1 MPTLDIQHE
10 GHVAHVYLNRP
21 ELRNAF
27 DADTIAELTHT
38 FTELAA
44 DTTLRAIVLGAHGK
58 AFCAGADLNWMRA
71 MADFSWAENHTDGAR
86 LANMLWTIASSPV
99 PVIAKVQG
107 DCYGGGVGLVACCD
121 VVVASSQAGF
131 CLSEAKLGLIPAT
144 ISPYVIDAIG
154 ERAARRYFVTAER
167 FSAARAQLIG
177 LVHEVCEADALHD
190 TTQQVVHSIVHNGPV
205 AVRACKQLVKDIG
218 KMPLSTDLRDLTA
231 RRIADIRASDEGR
244 EGVQAFLNKRTP
256 AWQLD
261 TKPSAIQP
269 GPRDLAEPND

>member
-1 MPTLDIQHE
+1 MSRLDIQHA
-10 GHVAHVYLNRP
+10 GHVAYVYLNRP

-27 DADTIAELTHT
+27 DAETIAELTHT

-44 DTTLRAIVLGAHGK
+44 DPTLRAIVLGAHGK

-71 MADFSWAENHTDGAR
+71 MADYTWAENHADGSR
-86 LANMLWTIASSPV
+86 LAQMLWTIASCPV

-121 VVVASSQAGF
+121 VVVAAEQVGF
-131 CLSEAKLGLIPAT
+131 CLSEAKLGLSPAT
-144 ISPYVIDAIG
+144 ISPYVIRALG

-167 FSAARAQLIG
+167 FSAARAQALG
-177 LVHEVCEADALHD
+177 LVHEVCAADDLHEA
-190 TTQQVVHSIVHNGPV
+190 TQQVLHAITHNGPV

-261 TKPSAIQP
+261 AKAK
-269 GPRDLAEPND
+269 D

>member
-1 MPTLDIQHE
+1 MSRLDIQHA

-27 DADTIAELTHT
+27 DAETIAELTHT

-44 DTTLRAIVLGAHGK
+44 DPTLRAIVLGAHGK

-71 MADFSWAENHTDGAR
+71 MADYTWAENHADGSR
-86 LANMLWTIASSPV
+86 LAQMLWAIASCPV

-121 VVVASSQAGF
+121 VVVAAEQAGF
-131 CLSEAKLGLIPAT
+131 CLSEAKLGLSPAT
-144 ISPYVIDAIG
+144 ISPYVIRALG

-167 FSAARAQLIG
+167 FSAARAQTLG
-177 LVHEVCEADALHD
+177 LVHEVCAADDLHEA
-190 TTQQVVHSIVHNGPV
+190 TQQLLHAITHNGPA
-205 AVRACKQLVKDIG
+205 AVRACKQLVNDVAG
-218 KMPLSTDLRDLTA
+218 QPLTETLRDMTA
-231 RRIADIRASDEGR
+231 RRIADNRASDEGR
-244 EGVQAFLNKRTP
+244 EGLQAFLNKRTP

-261 TKPSAIQP
+261 AKAKY
-269 GPRDLAEPND
+269 